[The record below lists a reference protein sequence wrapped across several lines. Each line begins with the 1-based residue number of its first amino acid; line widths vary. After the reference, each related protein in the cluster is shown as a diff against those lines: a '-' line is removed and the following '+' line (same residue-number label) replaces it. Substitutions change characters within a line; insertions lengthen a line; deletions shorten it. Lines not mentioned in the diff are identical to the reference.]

1 MHRVLVSQ
9 CLARRLIFRGI
20 PSGDG
25 SNWGVL
31 CGGSR
36 CEGLALVVRHSR
48 LFGDRFK
55 TLVESEAG
63 QEQFKIVA
71 RRAFSERF

>member
-1 MHRVLVSQ
+1 MPGGRA
-9 CLARRLIFRGI
+9 ARAW
-20 PSGDG
+20 P
-25 SNWGVL
+25 GV
-31 CGGSR
+31 GF
-36 CEGLALVVRHSR
+36 RHSR
-48 LFGDRFK
+48 LFGNRFK